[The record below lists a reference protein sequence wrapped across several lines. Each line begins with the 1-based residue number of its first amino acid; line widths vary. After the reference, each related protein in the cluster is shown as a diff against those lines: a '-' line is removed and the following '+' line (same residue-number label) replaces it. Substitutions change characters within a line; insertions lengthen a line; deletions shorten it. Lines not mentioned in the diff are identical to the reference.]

1 MFKLPKQVYLLATFI
16 LMFAI
21 CSPILCYILGV
32 ILISQNVNSI
42 ATLLLGVLIG
52 ITLYYYLPIIHN
64 YFNCIFNLFQK

>member
-1 MFKLPKQVYLLATFI
+1 MFKLPKQTCLLATFI

-21 CSPILCYILGV
+21 CSPILGYILGV

-42 ATLLLGVLIG
+42 LTLLLGVLIG
-52 ITLYYYLPIIHN
+52 ITLCYYLPIIYN